1 MTVAGSVRP
10 SPGVV
15 REAVK
20 LGIESRRA
28 DVLSIARR
36 LLSVPSEYPPGDTI
50 AIVDEITHMMSTVKA
65 IEIICLP
72 GAPHIMNV
80 ALRVCGRQ
88 PGRRLILNGH
98 LDTFPLGDRA
108 AWRFNPEGEE
118 REGRLYGLGVSDM
131 KGGVAAILFALIRLA
146 DVREQWN
153 GELVATLAG
162 DEESM
167 GVLGSKL
174 MLDQLPIARGDA
186 MISADAGSPRVLR
199 FGEKGMI
206 WLKLRARGRAA
217 HAAHVHKGDS
227 AIEKLLQ
234 VIGEMQKLRAWRVDA
249 PASVMEAIDAAASV
263 SEQLSGIGESEV
275 LKSVTVTFGTIHGGR
290 LSNLIADSAEA
301 TADIRLPVGVS
312 VSEIEAEIERMV
324 ASVNGIECEISRRYE
339 PSWTVSDHEM
349 IQLLKRNCAEYL
361 GTDPVV
367 NMRVGASDARH
378 YRAAGVPT
386 VVCGLTP
393 NNMGAA
399 DEYVEMEELKKLGE
413 IFAMAAF
420 DYLTS
425 QKSSPN

>member
-28 DVLSIARR
+28 DVLSIAKR

-50 AIVDEITHMMSTVKA
+50 AIVDEITRMMSTVKP
-65 IEIICLP
+65 IEIIRLP

-108 AWRFNPEGEE
+108 AWHFNPEGEE

-174 MLDQLPIARGDA
+174 MLDRLPIARGDA

-249 PASVMEAIDAAASV
+249 PVSVMEAIDAAASV

-290 LSNLIADSAEA
+290 LSNLVADSAEA

-324 ASVNGIECEISRRYE
+324 ASVNGIECEISHRYE

-425 QKSSPN
+425 QKS

>member
-28 DVLSIARR
+28 DVLSIAKR

-118 REGRLYGLGVSDM
+118 SEGRLYGLGVSDM

-174 MLDQLPIARGDA
+174 MLDRLPIARGDA

-249 PASVMEAIDAAASV
+249 PVSVMEAIDAAASV

-290 LSNLIADSAEA
+290 LSNLVADSAEA

-324 ASVNGIECEISRRYE
+324 ASVDGIECEISRRYE

-425 QKSSPN
+425 QKSSP